1 MTDISREV
9 CEQYLDAL
17 VTVELAVKFASLEGR
32 KVNATIRETVT
43 RILPKLTD
51 LKIRLI
57 FIGLTKQPFP
67 DGALKMLRRQ
77 LDSLVGDPA

>member
-51 LKIRLI
+51 RKIRLI

-77 LDSLVGDPA
+77 LDSLVGEPA

>member
-32 KVNATIRETVT
+32 KVNATIRETVN

-51 LKIRLI
+51 RKIRLI
-57 FIGLTKQPFP
+57 FSGLTRQPFP

-77 LDSLVGDPA
+77 LDSLVGEPA

>member
-1 MTDISREV
+1 MTDINREV

-32 KVNATIRETVT
+32 KVNATIRETVN

-51 LKIRLI
+51 QKIRLI
-57 FIGLTKQPFP
+57 FIGLTRQPFP

-77 LDSLVGDPA
+77 LDSLVGEPA

>member
-9 CEQYLDAL
+9 CEQYLDTL

-51 LKIRLI
+51 KQIRLI

-77 LDSLVGDPA
+77 LDSLVGEPT